1 MWAPPLFIGKLM
13 NKLTLE
19 DQDRAICAVSR
30 AGMSL
35 LTICEQVTDPELQS
49 KLNTVLDDVRFA
61 NNVLYQRDNDANVFY
76 N

>member
-1 MWAPPLFIGKLM
+1 
-13 NKLTLE
+13 
-19 DQDRAICAVSR
+19 
-30 AGMSL
+30 MSL

-61 NNVLYQRDNDANVFY
+61 NNVLYKRDNDANFFY